1 MGNIVAKRRFFRPTT
16 TAASSWTPLWRAPCP
31 AGLADRDATVSG
43 PTPGENDNRNTPMT
57 YDAPVPGREGAD
69 RNLWEASAQSYDAWI
84 AEAFG
89 DQYAV
94 NWTTLARHMSPS
106 LRVLDVGCGPGT
118 LSLRLARRCQA
129 VWGVDVTPEMIAVAE
144 QKLAAEPA
152 NACFQQADAC
162 DLPFDDHTFDAVVSV
177 NALQAMDQPDK
188 ALGEMRRV
196 LRPGG
201 ELLLI
206 AYCYGDS
213 SLSEN
218 NSLLDW
224 AVKYGG
230 KTIWHSFTFDQL
242 VGLLEIREFD
252 VVEARRIWE
261 KPVVA
266 FLRGKAAPA

>member
-1 MGNIVAKRRFFRPTT
+1 
-16 TAASSWTPLWRAPCP
+16 
-31 AGLADRDATVSG
+31 
-43 PTPGENDNRNTPMT
+43 MT
-57 YDAPVPGREGAD
+57 YDAPGSDREGTD
-69 RNLWEASAQSYDAWI
+69 RNLWEASAHSYDDWI
-84 AEAFG
+84 ADAFG
-89 DQYAV
+89 EQYAV
-94 NWTTLARHMSPS
+94 NWDTLSRHMSPA
-106 LRVLDVGCGPGT
+106 LRVLDVGCGPGG
-118 LSLRLARRCQA
+118 LSLRLARHCQA
-129 VWGVDVTPEMIAVAE
+129 VWGVDVTAEMIAIAE
-144 QKLAAEPA
+144 GKLAAEPA

-224 AVKYGG
+224 AVKYRG

-242 VGLLEIREFD
+242 VGLVQFRDFE

-266 FLRGKAAPA
+266 FLRGRSTAV